1 MDIAERVYN
10 FMKSSNDK
18 NGFIPTAQ
26 QIAEELNI
34 ADHEA
39 KTAIEQLK
47 ESGRIKITDVS
58 RKTTIEFTD

>member
-1 MDIAERVYN
+1 MDFVPIV
-10 FMKSSNDK
+10 S
-18 NGFIPTAQ
+18 

-34 ADHEA
+34 GDHEA
-39 KTAIEQLK
+39 KTAVDQLK